1 MRTSLRFAARA
12 SLLAWAAF
20 VSPVQAARLS
30 PGLSAGLLLPL
41 SSGVSDAYGAAPLL
55 TATLAYPVSR
65 RFGVELGVGATRLSS
80 DLSGPSFVDDA
91 EGTLT
96 LLPLRLVCTWTP
108 PARRSRPWLALG
120 AAAVWSREEV
130 SYRVLD
136 LDESL
141 EASRFD
147 PGATLGGGW
156 EWGGGGRSRIR
167 LGALATLALGDREI
181 LRAEGDPAETDG
193 AGGTSHLSLSAE
205 VRF

>member
-1 MRTSLRFAARA
+1 MRTSLRFAAHA

-20 VSPVQAARLS
+20 VSPVHAARLA
-30 PGLSAGLLLPL
+30 PGVGAGFFLPL
-41 SSGVSDAYGAAPLL
+41 SSGVSDAYGAAPLVS
-55 TATLAYPVSR
+55 ATLAYPLSR
-65 RFGVELGVGATRLSS
+65 RFGVELGVGATRLSAN
-80 DLSGPSFVDDA
+80 LSGPSFVDDA

-96 LLPLRLVCTWTP
+96 LLPLRLLCTWSP

-147 PGATLGGGW
+147 PGASVGGGW
-156 EWGGGGRSRIR
+156 EWGAGQSRIR

-181 LRAEGDPAETDG
+181 LRAEGEPAETDG
-193 AGGTSHLSLSAE
+193 AGSASHLSITAE